1 MSCEYLAKILS
12 SSSPPLHNLDQ
23 GKIPASYSGIA
34 TPWWTHTTYLY
45 ISTGLGLVT
54 YFGKKFTDLKD
65 TSQGQICS
73 CTKIV
78 MSYDTWRGIIPVW
91 LFQQNSPTYWVTF
104 IQSLLSA
111 NTWTANKRLNVFKK
125 WHQHLRKA
133 NKVALLEPVPI
144 LGVGL
149 VNMDR
154 TGSINVK
161 MLFSK
166 RKASF
171 ILYGWYAWNVSYAW
185 MGIKASLNN

>member
-1 MSCEYLAKILS
+1 M
-12 SSSPPLHNLDQ
+12 
-23 GKIPASYSGIA
+23 
-34 TPWWTHTTYLY
+34 
-45 ISTGLGLVT
+45 
-54 YFGKKFTDLKD
+54 
-65 TSQGQICS
+65 
-73 CTKIV
+73 
-78 MSYDTWRGIIPVW
+78 
-91 LFQQNSPTYWVTF
+91 
-104 IQSLLSA
+104 
-111 NTWTANKRLNVFKK
+111 
-125 WHQHLRKA
+125 
-133 NKVALLEPVPI
+133 ALLEPVPI